1 MISLHG
7 NGVLTC
13 FSVPL
18 AQGSISSEI
27 QEEAP
32 FSEIQEMMMDLN
44 KSTDLFI
51 LQIIIFYI
59 SNIKIDNNEMT

>member
-18 AQGSISSEI
+18 AQGSISSKI

-32 FSEIQEMMMDLN
+32 FSEIQEMMMELN
-44 KSTDLFI
+44 KSTDL
-51 LQIIIFYI
+51 
-59 SNIKIDNNEMT
+59 